1 MNPKKKGI
9 SIILFLSVLLSFVL
23 FGEQRAEQID
33 EREYTKESGI
43 NPITATNS
51 KGNNPKI
58 KLELFGHLGE
68 IEGEDENYL
77 FYRPCDIAGDSEGNL
92 YVLDA
97 GNHRIQKFDNKG
109 KYLLTF
115 GRSGQGPGE
124 LQRPLSIDMG
134 KDGNIYIADWMNC
147 RLEVFSSQGES
158 LRSIKLVTPVH
169 RIRLLSSGEIAIMN
183 PRVGRENSS
192 YEESTDGSKPF
203 LPLIKIIDENGKVR
217 RKFGEGIIF
226 KTFPLVNGG
235 NRLIFT
241 KDDDDNIYLTLL
253 FQNRIEKF
261 TSEGKLVFQTSRP
274 VPDEMHHRTAKKP
287 NVYILI
293 SQGIDVDSLG
303 RIWIITVTRR
313 LKKEEA
319 PPAGLELTETDRY
332 RLDVFDSKGTFL
344 KSFPLTHF
352 CSDLRIIDDKIYIL
366 DQSRTMRFYIYKMSM
381 NAS

>member
-1 MNPKKKGI
+1 MNTKKKGV
-9 SIILFLSVLLSFVL
+9 SIIVFLSALVMFVL
-23 FGEQRAEQID
+23 YGEQQAEWID
-33 EREYTKESGI
+33 EREYKIESGI
-43 NPITATNS
+43 TRINS
-51 KGNNPKI
+51 ANLERNNPKI
-58 KLELFGHLGE
+58 KLEFIGHLGE

-97 GNHRIQKFDNKG
+97 GNHRVQKFANKG
-109 KYLLTF
+109 KYLTTF
-115 GRSGQGPGE
+115 GRFGQGPGE
-124 LQRPLSIDMG
+124 LQRPLSIDIG
-134 KDGNIYIADWMNC
+134 KDGNIYIADWYNC
-147 RLEVFSSQGES
+147 RLEVFSSQGEY
-158 LRSIKLVTPVH
+158 LRSIKLKTPVH

-203 LPLIKIIDENGKVR
+203 LPLIKIIDESGKVR
-217 RKFGEGIIF
+217 IKFGEGIIF

-235 NRLIFT
+235 NRLLFT

-261 TSEGKLVFQTSRP
+261 TSEGKLIFQTSRP
-274 VPDEMHHRTAKKP
+274 VPDEMHHKTANKP

-332 RLDVFDSKGTFL
+332 RLDVLDSKGTFL

-366 DQSRTMRFYIYKMSM
+366 DQTRTMRFYIYKISM
-381 NAS
+381 NSS

>member
-1 MNPKKKGI
+1 MSAKKKGV
-9 SIILFLSVLLSFVL
+9 SIVVFLSVFVVFFL
-23 FGEQRAEQID
+23 FGGQRAEWID
-33 EREYTKESGI
+33 EIEYKNESGI
-43 NPITATNS
+43 THIIAANVEGSNL
-51 KGNNPKI
+51 KI
-58 KLELFGHLGE
+58 KLEFIGHLGE

-77 FYRPCDIAGDSEGNL
+77 FYKPCDIAGDTEGNL

-97 GNHRIQKFDNKG
+97 GNHRVQKFDNKG

-124 LQRPLSIDMG
+124 LQRPLSIDI
-134 KDGNIYIADWMNC
+134 DEDDNIYIADWNNC
-147 RLEVFSSQGES
+147 RLEVFSSQGEY
-158 LRSIKLVTPVH
+158 LRSTKLVTPVH

-203 LPLIKIIDENGKVR
+203 LPLIKIINESGEVI

-235 NRLIFT
+235 NRLVFT

-261 TSEGKLVFQTSRP
+261 TSEGKLFFKTSRP
-274 VPDEMHHRTAKKP
+274 VPDEMHHRTDKKP
-287 NVYILI
+287 NVYVLI

-319 PPAGLELTETDRY
+319 PPAGSGITETDRY
-332 RLDVFDSKGTFL
+332 RLDVLDSKGTFL
-344 KSFPLTHF
+344 KSFPLPHF
-352 CSDLRIIDDKIYIL
+352 CDDMRIIDDKIYIL
-366 DQSRTMRFYIYKMSM
+366 DQFKTMRFYIYKMSE
-381 NAS
+381 NDN